1 MPKNAS
7 TSKTPRTA
15 TTRRGAATPR
25 IAATAR
31 ESASDLAPQHLF
43 FNRDESWLR
52 FNGRVLEEA
61 QDTTNPLLERV
72 KFLAITASNLDEFIE
87 VRVAG
92 VLQRIEDGYQ
102 KPAGEDDD
110 GMSEQERLDALAD
123 HLHRFNREQYAC
135 WTRHLIPALREE
147 RIELLDWEEL
157 DEASMRYANEYFDR
171 EVDPL
176 LTPVTIDPTHP
187 FPRVLNKALC
197 IGLLLRRKHGNSG
210 RHTSATGLLGVVT
223 VPRSLPR
230 LVRLPAPDGTYRFLF
245 LHELIQARAPRL
257 FPGNELLARAAFRV
271 TRNSNLYLQEEE
283 SRSLL
288 ESVRAELHNRRKGD
302 VVRLEIAA
310 GADEELIDQ
319 LRVNFELDRWQIFRA
334 EEPVNLTRLMEIFNA
349 VDRPDLKFPK
359 FAGRDYLPPPDADG
373 RPGCLFDTLRQG
385 DILLHHPFD
394 SFRAV
399 ERFIEAGT
407 EDERVVSIKQTL
419 YRTSANSPLFQALLD
434 AAATTDVTVVVELMA
449 RFDEDSNIRWA
460 RTLEDAGVQV
470 FHGIVGLKTHAKL
483 ALLVRKDPDG
493 VTRRYAHLGTGNY
506 NSVTSR
512 FYTDMSLLTADEA
525 ITGAV
530 QRVFNYLTAD
540 AQDENF
546 RPLMVAPVTLASDI
560 IHLIDREAQHAR
572 AGRPARIIAKM
583 NALLDGRTIR
593 ALYAAS
599 QAGVE
604 IDLIVRGMCALRP
617 GLRKLS
623 ERIRVRSIVGR
634 FLEHSRI
641 FWFANGTDSSTGA
654 ADRSE
659 VFCGSADWMPR
670 NLYERCEAVFPINAP
685 ALKHRLR
692 HEILEAYLTD
702 TVKVRMLQE
711 DGEYRR
717 PPRGSHPMEAQVRL
731 MELAATESAAASPSP
746 GRSAASKSATDAK
759 DAAAD
764 KANAPTTRVLR
775 RRSGVAAAIVGKPAA
790 PAVKPAVAKSAP
802 PSASAKKSSPA
813 KQAAPAKKS
822 TPAKHASP
830 AKKSMSAKPSREA
843 RTGGS
848 SGL

>member
-1 MPKNAS
+1 MATSARPKKTAAS
-7 TSKTPRTA
+7 ARSAKPAESSNGTPRH
-15 TTRRGAATPR
+15 
-25 IAATAR
+25 I
-31 ESASDLAPQHLF
+31 F

-61 QDTTNPLLERV
+61 QDSANPVLERV

-102 KPAGEDDD
+102 QPVNADDD
-110 GMSEQERLDALAD
+110 GLSEQERLDTLAD
-123 HLHRFNREQYAC
+123 HLHRFSREQYNC
-135 WTRHLIPALREE
+135 WNRSLLPALKKEG
-147 RIELLDWEEL
+147 IEVVGWDDL
-157 DEASMRYANEYFDR
+157 DEAGLRHAAELFDR

-176 LTPVTIDPTHP
+176 LTPVTIDPSHP

-197 IGLLLRRKHGNSG
+197 IGLLLRRKGAKRDRKTLG
-210 RHTSATGLLGVVT
+210 PGMLGVVT
-223 VPRSLPR
+223 VPRTLPR
-230 LVRLPAPDGTYRFLF
+230 LIRLPSSDKTHRVLF
-245 LHELIQARAPRL
+245 LHELIQARAQRL
-257 FPGNELLARAAFRV
+257 FPGYEILARAPFRV

-302 VVRLEIAA
+302 VVRMEIST

-319 LRVNFELDRWQIFRA
+319 LRVNFQLERWQIFRTD
-334 EEPVNLTRLMEIFNA
+334 EPVNLTSLMELYNGVERA
-349 VDRPDLKFPK
+349 DVKFPK
-359 FAGRDYLPPPDADG
+359 FTGRDLPLPPEPDG
-373 RPGCLFDTLRQG
+373 RPGCLFDTLRKG

-407 EDERVVSIKQTL
+407 EDERVISIKQTL
-419 YRTSANSPLFQALLD
+419 YRTSRDSPLFQALLD
-434 AAATTDVTVVVELMA
+434 AAPTTDVTVVVELMA

-506 NSVTSR
+506 NSITAR
-512 FYTDMSLLTADEA
+512 FYTDISLLTADEA
-525 ITGAV
+525 VTSAV
-530 QRVFNYLTAD
+530 QKVFNFLTAG
-540 AQDENF
+540 ASNEAF
-546 RPLMVAPVTLASDI
+546 RPLMVAPITLAADLV
-560 IHLIDREAQHAR
+560 HLIEREAQHAR

-583 NALLDGRTIR
+583 NALLDGNTIR

-604 IDLIVRGMCALRP
+604 IDLIIRGMCALRP
-617 GLRKLS
+617 GVRKLS

-641 FWFANGTDSSTGA
+641 FWFSNGSKPGDGTNDT
-654 ADRSE
+654 SE

-670 NLYERCEAVFPINAP
+670 NLYERCETIFPVQSP
-685 ALKHRLR
+685 ELKRRLR
-692 HEILEAYLTD
+692 HEILDAYLND
-702 TVKVRMLQE
+702 TVKARILQE
-711 DGEYRR
+711 DGSYTR
-717 PPRGSHPMEAQVRL
+717 PPLGANPVEAQKLL
-731 MELAATESAAASPSP
+731 MDLANLPSP
-746 GRSAASKSATDAK
+746 ADTTPPIASTTKATPPTRK
-759 DAAAD
+759 PRPRK
-764 KANAPTTRVLR
+764 KA
-775 RRSGVAAAIVGKPAA
+775 
-790 PAVKPAVAKSAP
+790 
-802 PSASAKKSSPA
+802 ASAKKSSA
-813 KQAAPAKKS
+813 G
-822 TPAKHASP
+822 
-830 AKKSMSAKPSREA
+830 PSVK
-843 RTGGS
+843 
-848 SGL
+848 

>member
-1 MPKNAS
+1 MATKKTTP
-7 TSKTPRTA
+7 SKRKRTTA
-15 TTRRGAATPR
+15 TKAAGRT
-25 IAATAR
+25 
-31 ESASDLAPQHLF
+31 EAPEHLF

-61 QDTTNPLLERV
+61 QDDTNPLLERV
-72 KFLAITASNLDEFIE
+72 KFLAITASNLDEFVE

-102 KPAGEDDD
+102 QPASQADD
-110 GMSEQERLDALAD
+110 GMTEQERLDTLAD

-135 WTRHLIPALREE
+135 WTRGIIPALRREQ
-147 RIELLDWEEL
+147 IELLHWNDL
-157 DEASMRYANEYFDR
+157 DDASLQHVNGFYDR

-176 LTPVTIDPTHP
+176 LTPVTVDPSHP

-197 IGLLLRRKHGNSG
+197 IGLLIRRKRGARGTANG
-210 RHTSATGLLGVVT
+210 TGMLGVVT

-230 LVRLPAPDGTYRFLF
+230 LIRLPSPEGVSRFLF
-245 LHELIQARAPRL
+245 LHELIQAHVPRM
-257 FPGNELLARAAFRV
+257 FPGYEILARGPFRV

-302 VVRLEIAA
+302 VVRLEIGA

-319 LRVNFELDRWQIFRA
+319 LRVNFQLDRWQVFRA
-334 EEPVNLTRLMEIFNA
+334 EEPINLTGVMELYNA
-349 VDRPDLKFPK
+349 VERTDLKFPK
-359 FAGRDYLPPPDADG
+359 FVAQEYKTPAGSEGQPLS
-373 RPGCLFDTLRQG
+373 LFETLQQT

-394 SFRAV
+394 SFRTV

-419 YRTSANSPLFQALLD
+419 YRTSADSPLFQALLD
-434 AAATTDVTVVVELMA
+434 AAPTTDVTVVVELMA

-506 NSVTSR
+506 NSVTAR
-512 FYTDMSLLTADEA
+512 FYTDISLLTSDEA

-546 RPLMVAPVTLASDI
+546 RPLMVAPITLANDI
-560 IHLIDREAQHAR
+560 IHLIEREAEHAR
-572 AGRPARIIAKM
+572 AGRPACIIAKM
-583 NALLDGRTIR
+583 NALLDGKTIR

-604 IDLIVRGMCALRP
+604 IDLIIRGMCALRP
-617 GLRKLS
+617 GVRGLS
-623 ERIRVRSIVGR
+623 EGIRVRSIVGR
-634 FLEHSRI
+634 LLEHSRI
-641 FWFANGTDSSTGA
+641 FWFSNGSTD
-654 ADRSE
+654 ADDTSE

-670 NLYERCEAVFPINAP
+670 NLYERCETMFPVKQP
-685 ALKHRLR
+685 ALRARLR
-692 HEILEAYLTD
+692 DEILGTYLSD
-702 TVKVRMLQE
+702 TAKTRWLQE
-711 DGEYRR
+711 NGDYTRR
-717 PPRGSHPMEAQVRL
+717 ARTAHPVEAQVRL
-731 MELAATESAAASPSP
+731 MELAEAGSLPEPANKMGNVHPAKVPATP
-746 GRSAASKSATDAK
+746 GKTHRK
-759 DAAAD
+759 
-764 KANAPTTRVLR
+764 
-775 RRSGVAAAIVGKPAA
+775 
-790 PAVKPAVAKSAP
+790 
-802 PSASAKKSSPA
+802 ASAKRTA
-813 KQAAPAKKS
+813 RQAS
-822 TPAKHASP
+822 TTLP
-830 AKKSMSAKPSREA
+830 
-843 RTGGS
+843 
-848 SGL
+848 

>member
-1 MPKNAS
+1 MRGQKSNRCERAPTMATKKTAGRRKQS
-7 TSKTPRTA
+7 TPNSNESS
-15 TTRRGAATPR
+15 AAV
-25 IAATAR
+25 
-31 ESASDLAPQHLF
+31 PQHLF

-61 QDTTNPLLERV
+61 QDDTNPLLERV

-102 KPAGEDDD
+102 QPAALADD

-123 HLHRFNREQYAC
+123 QLHRFNREQYSC
-135 WTRHLIPALREE
+135 WTRGILPALRKEK
-147 RIELLDWEEL
+147 IELLHWNEL
-157 DEASMRYANEYFDR
+157 DHDALQHLHTFYER

-176 LTPVTIDPTHP
+176 LTPVTVDPSHP

-197 IGLLLRRKHGNSG
+197 IGLLIRRKRGAKGANTYG
-210 RHTSATGLLGVVT
+210 AGMLGVVT

-230 LVRLPAPDGTYRFLF
+230 LLRLPSPEGTARFLF
-245 LHELIQARAPRL
+245 LHELIQAHVPRM
-257 FPGNELLARAAFRV
+257 FPGYEVLASGPFRV

-302 VVRLEIAA
+302 VVRLEIGA

-319 LRVNFELDRWQIFRA
+319 LRVNFQLDRWQVFRA
-334 EEPVNLTRLMEIFNA
+334 EEPVNLTGVMELYSA
-349 VDRPDLKFPK
+349 VDRAALKFPK
-359 FAGRDYLPPPDADG
+359 FVAREFKPEAGPDG
-373 RPGCLFDTLRQG
+373 QPLSIFDTLQKT

-394 SFRAV
+394 SFRTV
-399 ERFIEAGT
+399 ERFIETAT

-419 YRTSANSPLFQALLD
+419 YRTSADSPLFQALLD
-434 AAATTDVTVVVELMA
+434 AAPTTDVTVVVELMA

-506 NSVTSR
+506 NSVTAR
-512 FYTDMSLLTADEA
+512 FYTDISLLTADEA

-546 RPLMVAPVTLASDI
+546 QPLMVAPITLAADVL
-560 IHLIDREAQHAR
+560 HLIEREAEHAR

-583 NALLDGRTIR
+583 NALLDGKTIR

-604 IDLIVRGMCALRP
+604 IDLIIRGMCALRP
-617 GLRKLS
+617 GVRRLS
-623 ERIRVRSIVGR
+623 ERIRVRSVVGR
-634 FLEHSRI
+634 LLEHSRI
-641 FWFANGTDSSTGA
+641 FWFANGATPAQDT
-654 ADRSE
+654 SE

-670 NLYERCEAVFPINAP
+670 NLYERCEAVYPVKQPSLRA
-685 ALKHRLR
+685 RLR
-692 HEILEAYLTD
+692 DEILEAYLSD
-702 TVKVRMLQE
+702 TVKARFLHE
-711 DGEYRR
+711 SGEYTR
-717 PPRGSHPMEAQVRL
+717 PPHGPHPVEAQVLL
-731 MELAATESAAASPSP
+731 MNLATGESLKAP
-746 GRSAASKSATDAK
+746 GQQDVPHGT
-759 DAAAD
+759 
-764 KANAPTTRVLR
+764 AP
-775 RRSGVAAAIVGKPAA
+775 K
-790 PAVKPAVAKSAP
+790 
-802 PSASAKKSSPA
+802 
-813 KQAAPAKKS
+813 PAKKGANKS
-822 TPAKHASP
+822 T
-830 AKKSMSAKPSREA
+830 RN
-843 RTGGS
+843 RTGS
-848 SGL
+848 AA